1 MASRE
6 ATVKDIADF
15 FNRLVAEGKGTYK
28 VDVATP
34 DGDSYDLFLSETN
47 KNDPYGV
54 AYEQNN
60 SIAYVYDK
68 LKVVSI
74 GDLET
79 ENG

>member
-1 MASRE
+1 MARE

-15 FNRLVAEGKGTYK
+15 FNRLVAEGKGNYK

-34 DGDSYDLFLSETN
+34 DGYSYDLNISETN
-47 KNDPYGV
+47 KNDPYGI

-68 LKVVSI
+68 LKIVSI
-74 GDLET
+74 GDLEI

>member
-1 MASRE
+1 MARE
-6 ATVKDIADF
+6 ATVQDIADF
-15 FNRLVAEGKGTYK
+15 FNKLIAEGKGNYK

-34 DGDSYDLFLSETN
+34 DGDSYDLFVGETN
-47 KNDPYGV
+47 KNDPYGL

-60 SIAYVYDK
+60 SIAYVYNK
-68 LKVVSI
+68 LKIVSI